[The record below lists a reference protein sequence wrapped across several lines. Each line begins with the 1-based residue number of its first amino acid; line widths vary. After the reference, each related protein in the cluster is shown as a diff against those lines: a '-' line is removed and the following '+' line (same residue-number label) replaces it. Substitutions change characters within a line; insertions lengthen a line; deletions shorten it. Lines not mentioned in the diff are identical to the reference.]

1 MVKPKKTPVYVF
13 RLTHELAFWWASLGV
28 ALFFITLL
36 GISTVYALIHARS
49 WSASISFEFDQVWGL
64 GWLVVGAIAL
74 PFATIAVHEGI
85 HGLAFKWFGGNPRY
99 GVGVK
104 YLLPYAYATA
114 PGQKFS
120 RNAFLAILLAP
131 LVVIDSVAA
140 ILMVLFPQLSW
151 LVWVIALNTSGAIGD
166 LWIAAIACR
175 YPASVSIED
184 LQEGFAIYA
193 PHDVARRLLTR
204 SPRRSATLSHL
215 ANLVGLA
222 VAMFVLLNLLS
233 VLLLIPL
240 DLFGVPTFQ
249 LAIGAWT
256 LFHWVREEEGFGLFF
271 SPLAAG
277 GLSVVFAWVVFSVRY
292 GLKRKL

>member
-36 GISTVYALIHARS
+36 GISTVYPLIHAHSWNRS
-49 WSASISFEFDQVWGL
+49 VSFEFDQIWDL
-64 GWLVVGAIAL
+64 GWLFVGAIAL
-74 PFATIAVHEGI
+74 PIATIAVHEGV
-85 HGLAFKWFGGNPRY
+85 HGLAFKWFGGNPSY

-114 PGQKFS
+114 PGQKIS
-120 RNAFLAILLAP
+120 RNAFLIILLAP
-131 LVVIDSVAA
+131 LAVIDSVAA
-140 ILMVLFPQLSW
+140 ILMVIFPQLSW

-166 LWIAAIACR
+166 LWLAAIACR
-175 YPASVSIED
+175 YPASVSVED

-193 PHDVARRLLTR
+193 PHDVDRRLLTH
-204 SPRRSATLSHL
+204 SPRRSATLNHL
-215 ANLVGLA
+215 ANVAGVT

-249 LAIGAWT
+249 LAISAWT
-256 LFHWVREEEGFGLFF
+256 LFHWVREEEGFSLFF

-277 GLSVVFAWVVFSVRY
+277 GLSVVLVWVVFSVRY